1 MSNIKHVFTNPH
13 AFPKWY
19 TITCM
24 EKALVT
30 ILTQITQCRL
40 RPAVTGGVAVEAFE
54 LPTAKNKQQCVV
66 STKKCSYYKKKL
78 TLK

>member
-1 MSNIKHVFTNPH
+1 
-13 AFPKWY
+13 
-19 TITCM
+19 M

-66 STKKCSYYKKKL
+66 SSKKCSYYKKK
-78 TLK
+78 THFKVIYCIGKY